1 MGFHRQGQPALLTRA
16 EVVTVALQCIAEE
29 LAFAAGTADPFAID
43 HDCLNPAGHHFIS
56 SCGAVVCLHCEKVV
70 WR

>member
-1 MGFHRQGQPALLTRA
+1 MGFNRQGQPAALDRAAVTAAVTRF
-16 EVVTVALQCIAEE
+16 LAEE
-29 LAFAAGTADPFAID
+29 AAFENRVADPFLIE
-43 HDCLNPAGHHFIS
+43 HDCRNPAGHHFIS